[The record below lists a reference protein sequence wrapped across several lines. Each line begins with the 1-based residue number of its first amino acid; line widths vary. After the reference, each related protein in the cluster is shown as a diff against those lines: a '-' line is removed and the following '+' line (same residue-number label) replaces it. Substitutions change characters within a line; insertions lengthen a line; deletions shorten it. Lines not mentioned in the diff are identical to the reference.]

1 MSVEEPES
9 ELGLSPDLLNETL
22 PTPLYHQ
29 IYTLLREKICRGDI
43 AAGATL
49 PGEQEMARQLNVSRI
64 TVKRSL
70 NELAADN
77 LVTRHR
83 GRGTIVASGIAI
95 PVVRA
100 SFDNLIESLRLM
112 GLETQI
118 ELIDVGKVVADAALA
133 TILRVRQGAPLQRA
147 IRRRMLNDEPFAYLV
162 SFVPAEI
169 AARYTNKDLAETP
182 LLTLLERAGNPG
194 VEAEQWITAVGAGP
208 KVAAALDVAEGS
220 PVLRIDRVMTG
231 RGGDV
236 VQLMQSYYV
245 SDRFQY
251 HVRTH
256 SRRQS
261 QPTPAN
267 WNELLNTASRGGE

>member
-1 MSVEEPES
+1 MSVDAPTIDI
-9 ELGLSPDLLNETL
+9 GLSPDLLNETL

-43 AAGATL
+43 APGSTL

-77 LVTRHR
+77 LVSRHR
-83 GRGTIVASGIAI
+83 GRGTIVSSGIAI

-118 ELIDVGKVVADAALA
+118 ELIGVDKVVADAALA
-133 TILRVRQGAPLQRA
+133 TILRVRPGAPLQRA
-147 IRRRMLNDEPFAYLV
+147 TRRRMLNGEPFAYLV

-169 AARYTNKDLAETP
+169 AARYTHKELAEIP
-182 LLTLLERAGNPG
+182 LLTLLERAGNPA

-208 KVAAALDVAEGS
+208 KVAAALEVAPGS

-231 RGGDV
+231 RGGDI

-245 SDRFQY
+245 SSRFQY

-267 WNELLNTASRGGE
+267 WNDLLNTASLGGE

>member
-1 MSVEEPES
+1 MDDGEGNA
-9 ELGLSPDLLNETL
+9 LGLSSDLLNDSL

-29 IYTLLREKICRGDI
+29 IYTLLREKICRGDV
-43 AAGATL
+43 APGSTL
-49 PGEQEMARQLNVSRI
+49 PGEQELARQLNVSRI
-64 TVKRSL
+64 TVKRAL

-77 LVTRHR
+77 IVSRYR

-118 ELIDVGKVVADAALA
+118 EVIDIAKVIADEPLAA
-133 TILRVRQGAPLQRA
+133 ILQVRKGASLQRA
-147 IRRRMLNDEPFAYLV
+147 TRRRMLEGEAFAYLV
-162 SFVPAEI
+162 SFVPSEL
-169 AARYTNKDLAETP
+169 AARYTAKDLADTP

-194 VEAEQWITAVGAGP
+194 VEAEQRITAVGAGP
-208 KVAAALDVAEGS
+208 KVAAALGVAPGS

-236 VQLMQSYYV
+236 VQLMQSYYR

-256 SRRQS
+256 SRRQG
-261 QPTPAN
+261 QPTPSN
-267 WNELLNTASRGGE
+267 WNELLNAAGLGDE